1 MTISAN
7 DSFMTVIT
15 CLVIERWDVKHDAIS
30 IISYQLGLS
39 QWLKWY
45 KNDWLQTWS
54 LIHQIYIRTN
64 FKIIWEQNLYMMIY
78 IIYAIVS

>member
-39 QWLKWY
+39 QVTKV
-45 KNDWLQTWS
+45 
-54 LIHQIYIRTN
+54 I
-64 FKIIWEQNLYMMIY
+64 
-78 IIYAIVS
+78 